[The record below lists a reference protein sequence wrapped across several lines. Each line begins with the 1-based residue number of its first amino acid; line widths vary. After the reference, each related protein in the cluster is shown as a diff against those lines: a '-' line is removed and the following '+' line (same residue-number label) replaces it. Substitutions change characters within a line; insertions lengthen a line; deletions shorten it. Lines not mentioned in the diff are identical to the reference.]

1 MYRRKSDGVVTPQ
14 YAVTSMQ
21 EDITRKTKVSIESS
35 M

>member
-21 EDITRKTKVSIESS
+21 EDITR
-35 M
+35 